1 MSTQNDF
8 PPDANHAFVWH
19 GEEAIAKAM
28 RGEAG
33 NEEWTKRSIWNY
45 PVYKRLFAY
54 LDRAGGFFYER
65 WSDSPIHSFG
75 LAMTL
80 RKDQVAECTDIGY
93 QHQNWEY
100 SCPAQSSSC
109 TYLQEKKY
117 EDFDDG
123 HGATVVIGE

>member
-1 MSTQNDF
+1 FVQVALDAEWVQMSLASNVSAFMSTQNDF

-28 RGEAG
+28 RGKAG
-33 NEEWTKRSIWNY
+33 NEEWTKRCMYNNFEISHRSIWNH

-80 RKDQVAECTDIGY
+80 RKDQVVQFTDMG
-93 QHQNWEY
+93 
-100 SCPAQSSSC
+100 
-109 TYLQEKKY
+109 
-117 EDFDDG
+117 
-123 HGATVVIGE
+123 